1 MDVSNRNRLRLGI
14 MQGQVYWSDI
24 AVFSL
29 VEGMILC
36 STKSDMKFNW
46 FEFLRH
52 EAVQI
57 PVESKMHSLSSH

>member
-1 MDVSNRNRLRLGI
+1 M
-14 MQGQVYWSDI
+14 MQGQVHWCDI

-29 VEGMILC
+29 VAGMTLC

-57 PVESKMHSLSSH
+57 PVESKMYSLSSH

>member
-1 MDVSNRNRLRLGI
+1 M
-14 MQGQVYWSDI
+14 MQGQVHWCDI

-29 VEGMILC
+29 VAGMILC

-57 PVESKMHSLSSH
+57 PVESKMHSMSSH